1 VHGLCS
7 EGRAFAKAADE
18 TNQILGKAQKQEQKA
33 VVAES
38 KAEKD
43 GSKAEQMVMKVVNA
57 QSKDGAR
64 AAEAVAK
71 AEILAAKVQ
80 TAQMQRNGLKG
91 LKAMTKSILQTEKG
105 VLKSLRTSLKAVK
118 RPLKELKRGKRRLEK
133 DLKTT
138 SSGGVARSWHLTHPF
153 VSADFR
159 QHEHLLHARF
169 DVNMSGPKHFALCL
183 CCVCASC
190 AIAIGALHP
199 SFEA

>member
-1 VHGLCS
+1 MPRCCWLMTLCLLTRRLCQIFYEDGDKEDMTAREVQRQAIS
-7 EGRAFAKAADE
+7 LVSAADFRKRQRE
-18 TNQILGKAQKQEQKA
+18 QRQQHRLAQQQ
-33 VVAES
+33 
-38 KAEKD
+38 
-43 GSKAEQMVMKVVNA
+43 
-57 QSKDGAR
+57 
-64 AAEAVAK
+64 
-71 AEILAAKVQ
+71 
-80 TAQMQRNGLKG
+80 
-91 LKAMTKSILQTEKG
+91 
-105 VLKSLRTSLKAVK
+105 
-118 RPLKELKRGKRRLEK
+118 KRRLEK

-199 SFEA
+199 SFGA